1 MHNRTLFVL
10 CLNTNMQLIFI
21 TGLFTHTLFLIIIH
35 KRRETFKLLQL
46 LVFCGFKDLEPSRLR
61 KVLFVVVVIRH
72 INTINQQNNDKFSR
86 NN

>member
-21 TGLFTHTLFLIIIH
+21 TGLFTHTLFLIIVY

-46 LVFCGFKDLEPSRLR
+46 LVFCGFKVLEPSRLR
-61 KVLFVVVVIRH
+61 KVVFVVVIRH
-72 INTINQQNNDKFSR
+72 INTINQQNKDKFSR